1 MEIKRYN
8 KEGKKQLTMSLISD
22 ELGQVSTK
30 KEFLGITEKLIPWSQ
45 WVAETLMPSAKEALK
60 SAYYELAE
68 ENWAAF
74 CSHNTS
80 DEGTPIFLEMNV
92 TSEDVG
98 LNLTYLREPEN
109 SPRQQH
115 PRIHNGGWH
124 DIYLDCGGIILIDK
138 KRRNAAV

>member
-1 MEIKRYN
+1 
-8 KEGKKQLTMSLISD
+8 
-22 ELGQVSTK
+22 
-30 KEFLGITEKLIPWSQ
+30 
-45 WVAETLMPSAKEALK
+45 MPSAKEALK

-109 SPRQQH
+109 SPPPATSANTQ
-115 PRIHNGGWH
+115 
-124 DIYLDCGGIILIDK
+124 
-138 KRRNAAV
+138 RRMARHIFGL